1 MIDSTSKRQQEIIE
15 SAGKLLMQKGVK
27 GLTTKNLA
35 LEMNFS
41 ESALYRHFNNKED
54 IVVLLLDYLGNN
66 IKERL
71 NIISEKNSTSEEKLK
86 QLFSSQFE
94 FFNQNTHFVV
104 AILSEGLFDESEKI
118 NQSIMKIIHY
128 KMELITKIIEVGKEN
143 NEFTKSI
150 ETQEIVHIIMGSFRM
165 MMLKWK
171 FSKFEIDLIN
181 QGNKIMDTVIKLLL
195 KCEKH

>member
-1 MIDSTSKRQQEIIE
+1 
-15 SAGKLLMQKGVK
+15 MQKGVK

-41 ESALYRHFNNKED
+41 ESALYRHFKNKED
-54 IVVLLLDYLGNN
+54 IIVLLLDYLGSN

-171 FSKFEIDLIN
+171 FSKFEIDLTN